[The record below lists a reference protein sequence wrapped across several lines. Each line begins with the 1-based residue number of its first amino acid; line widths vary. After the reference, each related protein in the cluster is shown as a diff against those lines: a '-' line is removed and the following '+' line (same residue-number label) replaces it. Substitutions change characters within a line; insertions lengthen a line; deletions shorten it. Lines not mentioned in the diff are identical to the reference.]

1 MKQYVEPHAGDRWK
15 GSASRTVRHPSMTLN
30 LIRKS
35 PNKISIH
42 RCLDANLVNFIVV
55 IVYFLLEFQINHV
68 KIPLVFA
75 EMGILPFPLDLL
87 T

>member
-1 MKQYVEPHAGDRWK
+1 M
-15 GSASRTVRHPSMTLN
+15 
-30 LIRKS
+30 
-35 PNKISIH
+35 H

-55 IVYFLLEFQINHV
+55 IVYFLLEFHINHV

-75 EMGILPFPLDLL
+75 EMSILPLPLDLL